1 MNDLQKNIL
10 ITGAA
15 SGLGK
20 AIAKLYATQ
29 GWNILVVDIQD
40 QLGQQFVDA
49 LNANGQ

>member
-20 AIAKLYATQ
+20 PIAKIYANK

-40 QLGQQFVDA
+40 QLGSQFVIVY
-49 LNANGQ
+49 LLL